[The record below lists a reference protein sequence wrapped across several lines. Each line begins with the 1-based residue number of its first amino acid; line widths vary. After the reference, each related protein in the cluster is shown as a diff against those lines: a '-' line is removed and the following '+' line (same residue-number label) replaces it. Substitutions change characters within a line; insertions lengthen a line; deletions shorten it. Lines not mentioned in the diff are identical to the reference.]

1 LRARIQT
8 GHAHVLLLLLVRLYL
23 CFPDLSGERPGE
35 TCLRVRDDLANTQNS
50 FSQAGRDFRRSR
62 PVLLFLMITEA
73 EIHGGLEIE
82 ERARSYLLESQI
94 GNTPLLGLRRVAE
107 NLAPGVE
114 VLVKAEHLNP
124 GGSVK
129 DRPALAMII
138 DGERCGRL
146 YPGKVIL
153 DATSGN
159 TGIAYAMLGA
169 ARGYQVTLC
178 LPANASAER
187 KRILRFH
194 GAEIIETDPLQ
205 GSDGA
210 QIAARQLAARDPAKY
225 FYADQY
231 NNEANWRAHYR
242 TTAPEIWKQTEGRIT
257 HFVAGLGTC
266 GTFTGVGR
274 RLKELNRSV
283 RLISMEPDSPIH
295 GLEGLKHLPTSRM
308 PGIFDPALADE
319 QIEIATEEA
328 QAMTRRLAREEGLF
342 VGVSAGAN
350 VVAALAL
357 ARKLP
362 RESVVVTILCDG
374 GERYMSERFW
384 TE

>member
-1 LRARIQT
+1 
-8 GHAHVLLLLLVRLYL
+8 
-23 CFPDLSGERPGE
+23 
-35 TCLRVRDDLANTQNS
+35 
-50 FSQAGRDFRRSR
+50 
-62 PVLLFLMITEA
+62 MITEA
-73 EIHGGLEIE
+73 DLHSDFAAEKSSRPGT
-82 ERARSYLLESQI
+82 LESQI
-94 GNTPLLGLRRVAE
+94 GNTPLLRLRRVTRD
-107 NLAPGVE
+107 LPGGVA

-124 GGSVK
+124 GGSIK
-129 DRPALAMII
+129 DRPALRMIL
-138 DGERCGRL
+138 DGERSGRL
-146 YPGKVIL
+146 YPGKIIL

-169 ARGYQVTLC
+169 ARGYGVTLC
-178 LPANASAER
+178 LPANASVER
-187 KRILRFH
+187 KHILRIH
-194 GAEIIETDPLQ
+194 GAEIIGTDPLQ

-210 QIAARQLAARDPAKY
+210 QTVAREMAARDPAKY

-231 NNEANWRAHYR
+231 NNDANWRAHYE
-242 TTAPEIWKQTEGRIT
+242 TTGREIWNQTEGRIT

-308 PGIFDPALADE
+308 PGIFDPELADD

-357 ARKLP
+357 ARELP
-362 RESVVVTILCDG
+362 RHSAVVTILCDG

>member
-1 LRARIQT
+1 MMIAESEVV
-8 GHAHVLLLLLVRLYL
+8 GSHGCSHAS
-23 CFPDLSGERPGE
+23 D
-35 TCLRVRDDLANTQNS
+35 
-50 FSQAGRDFRRSR
+50 
-62 PVLLFLMITEA
+62 
-73 EIHGGLEIE
+73 
-82 ERARSYLLESQI
+82 LESQI
-94 GNTPLLGLRRVAE
+94 GNTPLLRLRRIGRE
-107 NLAPGVE
+107 LPPRVE

-129 DRPALAMII
+129 DRAALSII
-138 DGERCGRL
+138 LDGERSGRL
-146 YPGKVIL
+146 CPGKVIL

-169 ARGYQVTLC
+169 ARGYAVTLC
-178 LPANASAER
+178 LPANASEER
-187 KRILRFH
+187 KRILNLY
-194 GAEIIETDPLQ
+194 GAELIETDPLQ

-210 QIAARQLAARDPAKY
+210 QLIAGQMAERDESKF

-231 NNEANWRAHYR
+231 NNDANWRAHYEN
-242 TTAPEIWKQTEGRIT
+242 TGPEIWEQSERRIT

-266 GTFTGVGR
+266 GTFTGAGR
-274 RLKELNRSV
+274 KLKELNPAIQ
-283 RLISMEPDSPIH
+283 LIAMEPNSPIH

-308 PGIFDPALADE
+308 PGIFDATLADHMV
-319 QIEIATEEA
+319 EIATEEA

-357 ARKLP
+357 ARELP
-362 RESVVVTILCDG
+362 PQSTVVTILCDG

-384 TE
+384 TEADG